1 MKTYTF
7 LYLLLVFNLSLLSAQ
22 STSIRGKIV
31 DSDGIPLFGATVML
45 SENTGTTADYDG
57 NYSFSNV
64 ASGEYILK
72 VSFLGFEPQQKKV
85 SLNGQKEL
93 QFNFTLNPSSEQLQ
107 EVEITGRSE
116 KSYKNNVTFAAT
128 KTATAIKDIPQAV
141 SYVTKEVFADQQAYR
156 VNDVIKNISG
166 VNMYSYYDDF
176 TFRGFRSGATY
187 INGLRVVG
195 LFGPEPLLANIERVE
210 VIKGPASAMF
220 GNSIPGG
227 VMNRV
232 TKKPLAQ
239 DRKAINF
246 TVGSYNTLRTTA
258 DFTGPINEKKTL
270 LYRLNLAYENSDS
283 FRNLQEKKS
292 YVIAPSIS
300 FLPTEK
306 TRINF
311 DLVITNFDGK
321 LDRGQPIF
329 GATSGSDIYSTPV
342 SFAIGQTS
350 DFHKTDVVYSTLSLN
365 HKFTD
370 NLSFNAS
377 YIKYVAQED
386 LEEHRTSN
394 QFALDANGNPI
405 PTLMGMQVISRKGQ
419 TIADNLSSYFVYK
432 ANTGALAH
440 KIVAGFDYNEQKQ
453 PIGNAQ
459 SFARGYLLQ
468 GGGASSSAAD
478 FANFLRDDA
487 GNPVPNVPHFDLQNP
502 TYNVAR
508 LSDYIFIN
516 SPSDPTKY
524 YSYGIYIQDQIKWN
538 KFQLL
543 LGGRQE
549 YYNDISNFDQP
560 DEQTTTQ
567 SKFLPRVGLVYSAS
581 EAINIYGTYTE
592 SFQPQG
598 VAALNNPQ
606 AGGPFDPVNAYMFET
621 GAKGEFFNKRLAANL
636 AVYYIENNNILVNA
650 NDTTNPDL
658 LRQRGQEQSKGIELD
673 VNGRILPNLSITAN
687 YAYNEATITE
697 SDNPDEIGTRKENA
711 PLHQGGIFG
720 KYTFNGENLKGI
732 GLTLGSNFVGKRNT
746 LEPTLQLPSYVVADA
761 GVSYNVDKFNIRF
774 LVNNV
779 FDKTHWV
786 GGYSYTRL
794 YPGTPR
800 NYLLSVGY
808 TF

>member
-7 LYLLLVFNLSLLSAQ
+7 LFLAVLCNISFLRAQ
-22 STSIRGKIV
+22 ATSISGKV
-31 DSDGIPLFGATVML
+31 TDPDGIPLIGANIKLTQD
-45 SENTGTTADYDG
+45 SGTTADYEG
-57 NYSFSNV
+57 NYKFSNIP
-64 ASGEYILK
+64 SGDYILS
-72 VSFLGFEPQQKKV
+72 VSYLGFEPQQKQITLDANEK
-85 SLNGQKEL
+85 LKI
-93 QFNFTLNPSSEQLQ
+93 NFTLTPSSEQLQ

-116 KSYKNNVTFAAT
+116 KSYKNNLTFAAT
-128 KTATAIKDIPQAV
+128 KTATPIKDIPQAV

-156 VNDVIKNISG
+156 VNDIIKNISG

-176 TFRGFRSGATY
+176 TFRGFRSGDTY

-232 TKKPLAQ
+232 TKKPLEQ

-246 TVGSYNTLRTTA
+246 TLGSFNTLRTTA
-258 DFTGPINEKKTL
+258 DFTGPINDSKTL

-283 FRNLQEKKS
+283 FRDLQEKKS

-300 FLPTEK
+300 FLPTDK

-311 DLVITNFDGK
+311 DLVITRFDGK

-350 DFHKTDVVYSTLSLN
+350 DFHKTDVAYSTLSLN
-365 HKFTD
+365 HQFSKS
-370 NLSFNAS
+370 LSFNAS

-394 QFALDANGNPI
+394 QFALDANGDPI
-405 PTLMGMQVISRKGQ
+405 PTLMGMQVITRKGQ

-432 ANTGALAH
+432 TNTGALEH
-440 KIVAGFDYNEQKQ
+440 KIVAGFDYNAQQQ
-453 PIGNAQ
+453 PVGNAQ

-468 GGGASSSAAD
+468 GGGASTRAAD
-478 FANFLRDDA
+478 FPNFLRDEN
-487 GNPVPNVPHFDLQNP
+487 GNPIPNVPHFDLQNP

-508 LSDYIFIN
+508 LSDYIFTN
-516 SPSDPTKY
+516 SPADPTKY
-524 YSYGIYIQDQIKWN
+524 YTYGFYVQDQIKWQ
-538 KFQLL
+538 KFQFL

-560 DEQTTTQ
+560 DEQITTQ
-567 SKFLPRVGLVYSAS
+567 HKFLPRVGLVYGVNPD
-581 EAINIYGTYTE
+581 INLYGTYTE

-606 AGGPFDPVNAYMFET
+606 AGGPFDPVTAYMVET

-650 NDTTNPDL
+650 NDTTNPEL

-687 YAYNEATITE
+687 YAYNEAIISE
-697 SDNPDEIGTRKENA
+697 SDDPDEVNTRKENA

-720 KYTFNGENLKGI
+720 KYTFTEKNLEGLGI
-732 GLTLGSNFVGKRNT
+732 TLGSNFVGKRNT
-746 LEPTLQLPSYVVADA
+746 LEPTLQLPSYVVMDA
-761 GVSYNVDKFNIRF
+761 GVSYKVDRFNIRF

>member
-7 LYLLLVFNLSLLSAQ
+7 IFLTALFNLSFLSAQ
-22 STSIRGKIV
+22 TTTLSGKV
-31 DSDGIPLFGATVML
+31 TDSDGTPLFGANLML
-45 SENTGTTADYDG
+45 SQGSGTTADYEG
-57 NYSFSNV
+57 NYKFSDIP
-64 ASGEYILK
+64 AGAYTLK
-72 VSFLGFEPQQKKV
+72 VSFLGFEPQQKQINLSKNQHV
-85 SLNGQKEL
+85 QI
-93 QFNFTLNPSSEQLQ
+93 NFVLNPSSEQLQ

-116 KSYKNNVTFAAT
+116 KSYKNNLSFAAT
-128 KTATAIKDIPQAV
+128 KTATPIKDIPQAV

-156 VNDVIKNISG
+156 VNDIIKNISG

-176 TFRGFRSGATY
+176 TFRGFRSGETY

-210 VIKGPASAMF
+210 VVKGPASAMF

-246 TVGSYNTLRTTA
+246 TLGSFNTLRTTA
-258 DFTGPINEKKTL
+258 DFTGPINASKSL

-283 FRNLQEKKS
+283 FRDLQEKKS

-300 FLPTEK
+300 FLPTDK

-311 DLVITNFDGK
+311 DLVITRFDGK

-329 GATSGSDIYSTPV
+329 GATSGSDIYSTPI

-365 HKFTD
+365 HQFSDK
-370 NLSFNAS
+370 LSFNAS

-394 QFALDANGNPI
+394 QFALDANGDPI
-405 PTLMGMQVISRKGQ
+405 PTLMGMQVITRKGQ
-419 TIADNLSSYFVYK
+419 TIADNLSSYFVYQAK
-432 ANTGALAH
+432 TGAFDH
-440 KIVAGFDYNEQKQ
+440 KVVAGFDYNAQQQ
-453 PIGNAQ
+453 PVGNAQ

-468 GGGASSSAAD
+468 GGGASTRAAD
-478 FANFLRDDA
+478 FPNFLRDA
-487 GNPVPNVPHFDLQNP
+487 NGNPVPNVPHFDLQNP

-508 LSDYIFIN
+508 LSDYIFTN
-516 SPSDPTKY
+516 SPVAPTKY
-524 YSYGIYIQDQIKWN
+524 YSYGFYVQDQIKWQ

-549 YYNDISNFDQP
+549 YYNDINNFDQP
-560 DEQTTTQ
+560 DEETTTQ
-567 SKFLPRVGLVYSAS
+567 HKFLPRVGLVY
-581 EAINIYGTYTE
+581 EATPAVNLYGTYTE

-606 AGGPFDPVNAYMFET
+606 AGGPFDPVTAYMVEG

-636 AVYYIENNNILVNA
+636 AVYFIENNNILVNA
-650 NDTTNPDL
+650 NDVINPDL
-658 LRQRGQEQSKGIELD
+658 LEQRGQEQSKGIELD
-673 VNGRILPNLSITAN
+673 INGRVLPNLSLTAN

-697 SDNPDEIGTRKENA
+697 SDNPEEIGRRKENA

-720 KYTFNGENLKGI
+720 KYTFIGEHLKGI
-732 GLTLGSNFVGKRNT
+732 GITLGSNFVGKRNT
-746 LEPTLQLPSYVVADA
+746 RVATLQLPSYVVADA
-761 GVSYNVDKFNIRF
+761 GVSYKVDKFNIRF

>member
-1 MKTYTF
+1 MKNFYC
-7 LYLLLVFNLSLLSAQ
+7 LLSAFILIQ
-22 STSIRGKIV
+22 SFLTAQTTVRGKVV
-31 DSDGIPLFGATVML
+31 DQEGEPLMGANITLSPNQGTV
-45 SENTGTTADYDG
+45 TDYDG
-57 NYSFSNV
+57 Q
-64 ASGEYILK
+64 YILK
-72 VSFLGFEPQQKKV
+72 GLSPGTYTLKVTFIGFISQSR
-85 SLNGQKEL
+85 SLSVDDQANL
-93 QFNFTLNPSSEQLQ
+93 TMDFALLPSSEQLQ
-107 EVEITGRSE
+107 EVEITGRRE
-116 KSYKNNVTFAAT
+116 KSYKNNLTFAAT
-128 KTATAIKDIPQAV
+128 KTATAIKDIPQAI

-176 TFRGFRSGATY
+176 SFRGFRSGDTY

-227 VMNRV
+227 IMNRV

-246 TVGSYNTLRTTA
+246 TLGSYNTLRTTA
-258 DFTGPINEKKTL
+258 DFTGPINEKQTL

-283 FRNLQEKKS
+283 FRDLQEFKS

-300 FLPTEK
+300 FLPTDR
-306 TRINF
+306 TQINF

-329 GATSGSDIYSTPV
+329 GATAGTDIYATPV

-350 DFHKTDVVYSTLSLN
+350 DFHKSDVVYSTISLN
-365 HKFTD
+365 HQFSD

-377 YIKYVAQED
+377 YIKYLFEED

-394 QFALDANGNPI
+394 QFAVDSNGEPI
-405 PTLMGMQVISRKGQ
+405 PTLMGMQVITRQGQ
-419 TIADNLSSYFVYK
+419 TIADNLSTYFVYK
-432 ANTGALAH
+432 AKTGNLEH

-453 PIGNAQ
+453 PVGNAQ
-459 SFARGYLLQ
+459 SFARGYLLE

-478 FANFLRDDA
+478 FANFLRDEN
-487 GNPVPNVPHFDLQNP
+487 GNPVPNVSHFDLQNP

-508 LSDYIFIN
+508 LSDYIFEN

-524 YSYGIYIQDQIKWN
+524 YSYGFYVQDQIKWK

-549 YYNDISNFDQP
+549 YYNDVSNFDQP
-560 DEQTTTQ
+560 DEEVTTQ
-567 SKFLPRVGLVYSAS
+567 NKFLPRIGLVYSVTP
-581 EAINIYGTYTE
+581 NVNLYGTYTE

-598 VAALNNPQ
+598 VAALTNPQ
-606 AGGPFDPVNAYMFET
+606 AGGPFDPVNAYMLET
-621 GAKGEFFNKRLAANL
+621 GAKGEFFNNRLAANL
-636 AVYYIENNNILVNA
+636 AVYFIENNNILVNA
-650 NDTTNPDL
+650 NDTDNPEL
-658 LRQRGQEQSKGIELD
+658 LRQRGQEESKGIELD
-673 VNGRILPNLSITAN
+673 INGRILPNLSLTAN
-687 YAYNEATITE
+687 YAYSNATITE
-697 SDNPDEIGTRKENA
+697 SDNVEEIGTRKENA

-720 KYTFNGENLKGI
+720 KYSFLYGKMKGI
-732 GLTLGSNFVGKRNT
+732 GFTLGGNFVGERNT
-746 LEPTLQLPSYVVADA
+746 MEPTLQLPSYAVMDA
-761 GVSYNVDKFNIRF
+761 GVSYEVDKFSIRF
-774 LVNNV
+774 LVNNLT
-779 FDKTHWV
+779 DKTHWV

-800 NYLLSVGY
+800 SYLLSVGY